1 MPSAR
6 YWRVNGLR
14 PRGGGDLEL
23 SALHL
28 YAAGARVD
36 AGATLSASH
45 APVAGT
51 LAALA
56 DDDALSVCRFAGE
69 AVRSAGFHI
78 AWDMGGDVTVD
89 YVRPGAGADLALYLG
104 GATLEALTAAGWT
117 RAAAW
122 TMFADAGP
130 GAMAPVVGIT
140 PTTWSPETSLAV
152 LSNGNL
158 TASGNMYAPA
168 RSAFSASAGKWYWEI
183 HCGGGQTALYG
194 VATSAAANRY
204 PGYDAN
210 GWSYYGYDGTK
221 LMSSVSAS
229 YGAAFT
235 TGDTISV
242 ALDLDGGTLEFWK
255 NGTSQGTAFTG
266 LAGKTLLAM
275 CGGASSGGA
284 STYIANFGATPFT
297 YAPPAGYT
305 PGFGLSGAEQVAW
318 PLACGVERGVIGASA
333 PVPAPVV
340 QSGWRGGSLV
350 GRDLEHGGA
359 GVVDGVVKVKGAT
372 EGAPDIPTRARV
384 SLLRLRDKALARQMF
399 SDPVT
404 GEYAFTGVATER
416 DHYVALAEYPWNPDD
431 PQASNYLRPVA
442 GVSRIKGAP

>member
-6 YWRVNGLR
+6 YWRVSGLR

-23 SALHL
+23 SELHL

-36 AGATLSASH
+36 VGATLSASH

-78 AWDMGGDVTVD
+78 AWDMGSDVTVD

-104 GATLEALTAAGWT
+104 GATLEYLAATGWT
-117 RAAAW
+117 RAWAW

-130 GAMAPVVGIT
+130 GAMAPLVGVT
-140 PTTWSPETSLAV
+140 PTTWNPATSQAA

-158 TASGNMYAPA
+158 TASGNAYAPA

-183 HCGGGQTALYG
+183 HAGGPGALYG
-194 VATSAAANRY
+194 VATSAAVNVY

-210 GWSYYGYDGTK
+210 GWSYYGYDGKKYTTNTA
-221 LMSSVSAS
+221 VA

-242 ALDLDGGTLEFWK
+242 LLDLDSGTLEFWK
-255 NGTSQGTAFTG
+255 NGASQGVAFTG
-266 LAGKTLLAM
+266 LSGKTLLAM
-275 CGGASSGGA
+275 SGVGSSGGA
-284 STYIANFGATPFT
+284 STWTANFGATPFAYT
-297 YAPPAGYT
+297 PPAGYT
-305 PGFGLSGAEQVAW
+305 PGFGPSGVGQIDW
-318 PLACGVERGVIGASA
+318 PLSSGVAHGVVGASA

-359 GVVDGVVKVKGAT
+359 GVVDGVVKVKGAP